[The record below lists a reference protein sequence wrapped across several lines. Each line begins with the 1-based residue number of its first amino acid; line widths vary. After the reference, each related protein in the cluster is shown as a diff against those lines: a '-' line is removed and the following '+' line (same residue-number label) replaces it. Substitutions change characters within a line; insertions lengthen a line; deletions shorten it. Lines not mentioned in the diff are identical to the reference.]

1 MVMDEEK
8 ITYEMAYARLEKL
21 VKSMESG
28 DLTLDDSIK
37 AYEEGLK
44 LLKICES
51 ELNRY
56 EKLLDTDK

>member
-51 ELNRY
+51 ELSRY

>member
-1 MVMDEEK
+1 MDEEK
-8 ITYEMAYARLEKL
+8 ITYEVAYAKLEKL

-28 DLTLDDSIK
+28 ELSLDDSIK

-51 ELNRY
+51 ELARY
-56 EKLLDTDK
+56 EKLLDADK